1 MVAFKKYILLAKL
14 KPLFIEIVVLNIND
28 EYFGHVRKKNDTLWF
43 NLGVYDKFILL
54 VIACYFNVMTTTK
67 NWKCLDHRQYLPIRR
82 LKENH

>member
-54 VIACYFNVMTTTK
+54 VTLMWWRQQKTENV
-67 NWKCLDHRQYLPIRR
+67 
-82 LKENH
+82 

>member
-14 KPLFIEIVVLNIND
+14 KPLFIEIVVLNINEND
-28 EYFGHVRKKNDTLWF
+28 EYFGHVRKKNDTLSF

-67 NWKCLDHRQYLPIRR
+67 N
-82 LKENH
+82 